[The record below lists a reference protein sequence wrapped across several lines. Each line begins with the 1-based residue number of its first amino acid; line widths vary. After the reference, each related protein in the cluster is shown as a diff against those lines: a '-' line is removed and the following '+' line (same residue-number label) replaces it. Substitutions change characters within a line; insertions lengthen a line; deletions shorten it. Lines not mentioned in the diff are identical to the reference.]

1 VGPVEHALALWLG
14 SWDVGDGPPVVGAVL
29 LLAKQ
34 AAQRVVEVAVAV
46 VGGGDAREHVAEE
59 ARGAEAADAVCVAH
73 GGVGV
78 VVLAGDV
85 LEAGAVA
92 LRGGTARL
100 VSAVVVVV
108 LLQPVQRASPGRGLL
123 LDVKQSLRVRVVP
136 GPVILDVAEPLLHW
150 RCCALLRRV
159 ACGVQACHSQMQHAL
174 LAQLE
179 AETVAGDVVLG
190 LRARAVS
197 SCERVSVPLKILLV
211 FCQNPVCRD
220 VTSSSVSRS
229 STRLPTLPLS
239 APCASVQV
247 LSRASSRR
255 SQSRSLL
262 LRAPMP
268 RLSTT
273 LPSCFVHALG
283 RDCCRCSR

>member
-1 VGPVEHALALWLG
+1 V
-14 SWDVGDGPPVVGAVL
+14 VVGAVL

-59 ARGAEAADAVCVAH
+59 ARGAEAANAIGVEH

-179 AETVAGDVVLG
+179 AETVAGDVVL
-190 LRARAVS
+190 A
-197 SCERVSVPLKILLV
+197 
-211 FCQNPVCRD
+211 
-220 VTSSSVSRS
+220 
-229 STRLPTLPLS
+229 
-239 APCASVQV
+239 
-247 LSRASSRR
+247 
-255 SQSRSLL
+255 QSEGGEQL
-262 LRAPMP
+262 
-268 RLSTT
+268 
-273 LPSCFVHALG
+273 
-283 RDCCRCSR
+283 

>member
-136 GPVILDVAEPLLHW
+136 GPVMLDVAEPLLHW

-174 LAQLE
+174 LAQLQ
-179 AETVAGDVVLG
+179 AETVAGDVVL
-190 LRARAVS
+190 A
-197 SCERVSVPLKILLV
+197 
-211 FCQNPVCRD
+211 
-220 VTSSSVSRS
+220 
-229 STRLPTLPLS
+229 
-239 APCASVQV
+239 
-247 LSRASSRR
+247 
-255 SQSRSLL
+255 QSEGGEQL
-262 LRAPMP
+262 
-268 RLSTT
+268 
-273 LPSCFVHALG
+273 
-283 RDCCRCSR
+283 